1 MAHYFFNSFKNILKH
16 KLFFSFMFLILAS
29 FTSTAQSASN
39 DSSVV
44 NTSEVASEKVSS
56 NKMDFAIW
64 FMGTNHTP
72 NSLIVPESKNAKRIL
87 MSSGVVPNRLLIE
100 SFLKKAVSFETSLS

>member
-1 MAHYFFNSFKNILKH
+1 MAHYFLTIFKNR
-16 KLFFSFMFLILAS
+16 LFISFMFLILAS

-39 DSSVV
+39 ESSVV
-44 NTSEVASEKVSS
+44 NSNEVASEKVSS
-56 NKMDFAIW
+56 NKMEFAIW

-72 NSLIVPESKNAKRIL
+72 NSLIVPETKNAKRIL
-87 MSSGVVPNRLLIE
+87 MSSGAVPNRLLIE

>member
-1 MAHYFFNSFKNILKH
+1 MAHYFLNSFKN
-16 KLFFSFMFLILAS
+16 KLFFSFLFLILAS
-29 FTSTAQSASN
+29 FTTSAQSASN

-44 NTSEVASEKVSS
+44 NTNEVSGEKVSS

-72 NSLIVPESKNAKRIL
+72 NSLIVPETKNAKRIL